1 MNRISPLPGC
11 FANIICENSIFLL
24 PRFALCEAS
33 KYFFY
38 LRYETGGQLYK
49 PSTRDF
55 KLVLQEVSE
64 AERERLRVI
73 WAYWEYDKM
82 VGIMD
87 VEDDELH
94 PDHRI

>member
-1 MNRISPLPGC
+1 MPGC
-11 FANIICENSIFLL
+11 VAKPRCANSIFLL

-38 LRYETGGQLYK
+38 VRYETGGQLHK

>member
-11 FANIICENSIFLL
+11 FANLICANSIFLL

>member
-1 MNRISPLPGC
+1 MNRISHLPGC
-11 FANIICENSIFLL
+11 FANLICANSI

-73 WAYWEYDKM
+73 WAYWEYDKT